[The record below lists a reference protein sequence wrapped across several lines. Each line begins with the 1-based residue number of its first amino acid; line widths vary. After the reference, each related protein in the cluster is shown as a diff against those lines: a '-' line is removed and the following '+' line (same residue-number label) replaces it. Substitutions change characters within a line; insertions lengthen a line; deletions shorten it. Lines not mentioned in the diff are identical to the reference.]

1 MRSMTSTRKTGQ
13 FRAVLAHGVEVELAT
28 IHLASSGQAV
38 PQSRQFL
45 QEELLGWGFSRKDEL
60 TDRILLVA
68 SELVTNSVLH
78 GRTRP
83 AEETETLELSLSV
96 QPGAALGILVT
107 DNSPNVPAPVFR
119 PDTADGGR
127 GLRLVS
133 AIADHWTAAPATR
146 DGEVVGKGVWAFF
159 RWPGEAE
166 VPARKREVA
175 SSGYTAV
182 EAR

>member
-1 MRSMTSTRKTGQ
+1 MTSTRKSGQ
-13 FRAVLAHGVEVELAT
+13 FLAVLAHDVEAELAT
-28 IHLASSGQAV
+28 IQLANSEQAV

-60 TDRILLVA
+60 TDRVLLVA

-83 AEETETLELSLSV
+83 ADETETLGLSLSV
-96 QPGAALGILVT
+96 KPGAALGILVT
-107 DNSPNVPAPVFR
+107 DNSPKVPAPVFR

-166 VPARKREVA
+166 VPARKPEVA
-175 SSGYTAV
+175 SIGCTAA